1 MKLVSDDQPEA
12 FDLRH
17 VDDDSDSDDSAGEF
31 YKPSTDMPA
40 LAHDQEIG
48 EFDALVLVQKRNW
61 KGGATPQKK
70 YSFMYD
76 NYIQAAKSKT
86 RLLYVIIHCIPI
98 PILLKASL
106 SNCLIIP
113 VNMKLTD
120 PVKAL
125 FKHLTLYL

>member
-1 MKLVSDDQPEA
+1 
-12 FDLRH
+12 
-17 VDDDSDSDDSAGEF
+17 
-31 YKPSTDMPA
+31 
-40 LAHDQEIG
+40 
-48 EFDALVLVQKRNW
+48 
-61 KGGATPQKK
+61 
-70 YSFMYD
+70 MYD

-113 VNMKLTD
+113 QNMKLTD